1 MSATQHISKSRKNVI
16 GKERIKER
24 EKNVTER
31 EGGRYR
37 GSEERDGGEGGRE
50 GMEEEEGIETLN
62 KNKAVDPRSSPDR
75 PESDPRS
82 TWWAP

>member
-31 EGGRYR
+31 EGGSDR

-50 GMEEEEGIETLN
+50 GRDGRGGM
-62 KNKAVDPRSSPDR
+62 D
-75 PESDPRS
+75 
-82 TWWAP
+82 